1 MVSQNTWGHS
11 KNITREGK
19 KPRYKNKNL
28 NLHSKRLE
36 HLFVFLGVCYDD
48 LTSIVRILFD
58 TDFWE
63 VSNVIRII
71 IILNRED
78 IFSHIAK
85 LRSYNLGTLYK
96 STVVIKSD
104 SAQQC

>member
-48 LTSIVRILFD
+48 LTV
-58 TDFWE
+58 
-63 VSNVIRII
+63 N
-71 IILNRED
+71 
-78 IFSHIAK
+78 
-85 LRSYNLGTLYK
+85 
-96 STVVIKSD
+96 
-104 SAQQC
+104 C